1 MSAKW
6 EKQEGNTGILTIEVP
21 AEEVNAGLD
30 KAFKKVVKEINVP
43 GFRKGK
49 MPRQMFEKRF
59 GIESLF
65 QDALDFILPDAYAN
79 AVEEAGINP
88 VDRPEIDVETLEK
101 DQPLVFTAKV
111 IVKPEVKLGEYK
123 GLEASKPDT
132 EVSDEDIENQLK
144 EQQER
149 LAELTVKEDEAIVEG
164 DTAIIDFEGF
174 VDGEAFEGGQ
184 GSDYSL
190 EIGSNSFI
198 PGFEEQL
205 VGVKT
210 GEEKDVEV
218 TFPEEYHAAELAGKA
233 ATFKVKVS
241 EVKGKEL
248 PELNDELA
256 KEIDPEVESLEALRT
271 KMKDSLIAEKK
282 SAADATLRDELVQ
295 KAAENA
301 TIDIPHAMIHSE
313 MDRMMSDFEQ
323 RLTQQGMNLEL
334 YFQFSGQ
341 DEAALREQMHGDAET
356 RVRVSLTLEA
366 IAEAE
371 NMQVTSEDIDKELER
386 MAGQFNMDMDQIKTA
401 LGGTEMLENDIRM
414 QNTVEFLVDNAK
426 ISE

>member
-6 EKQEGNTGILTIEVP
+6 EKQEGNTGVLTIEVP

-59 GIESLF
+59 GVESLY

-111 IVKPEVKLGEYK
+111 IVKPEVELGEYK

-205 VGVKT
+205 VGLKT

-371 NMQVTSEDIDKELER
+371 NMQVTSEDIDKELEK
-386 MAGQFNMDMDQIKTA
+386 MAGQFSMDMDQIKTA